1 MEDARRRRFDVLL
14 VEKRDRLPRSLRVLL
29 NALSSLGTWG
39 IDFISYNDRNLDKI
53 TPTGKL
59 I

>member
-29 NALSSLGTWG
+29 NALSSLGTLG
-39 IDFISYNDRNLDKI
+39 N
-53 TPTGKL
+53 
-59 I
+59 

>member
-1 MEDARRRRFDVLL
+1 M
-14 VEKRDRLPRSLRVLL
+14 PSLR
-29 NALSSLGTWG
+29 LGPWG